1 MDRYGS
7 YIALGGAL
15 LLNAAA
21 NLLVK
26 VGMRSIH
33 AAGGLFRDGLLGA
46 AGLVLGQPALIL
58 GVVCFAANLACYM
71 YALQRLHV
79 SMAYP
84 IMVSAGFA
92 IIVIVAGLYLHER
105 LNFLQWA
112 GVVLILTGVWLVAS
126 QAGRQL
132 PATS

>member
-1 MDRYGS
+1 
-7 YIALGGAL
+7 
-15 LLNAAA
+15 
-21 NLLVK
+21 
-26 VGMRSIH
+26 
-33 AAGGLFRDGLLGA
+33 
-46 AGLVLGQPALIL
+46 
-58 GVVCFAANLACYM
+58 
-71 YALQRLHV
+71 
-79 SMAYP
+79 MAYP